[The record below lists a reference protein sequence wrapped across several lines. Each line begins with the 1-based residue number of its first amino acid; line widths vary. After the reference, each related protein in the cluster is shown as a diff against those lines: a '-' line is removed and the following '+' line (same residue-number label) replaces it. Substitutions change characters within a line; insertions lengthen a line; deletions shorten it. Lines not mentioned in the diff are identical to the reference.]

1 MRKLISI
8 GLCSAFLAVFTAC
21 NWIDPE
27 LNVDPNQPAT
37 ADYNLVLPV
46 AQASTAYVQGGDLG
60 RYASVLTQHNIGLDR
75 QHLGIYNYQFT
86 ESDVNNAWEGI
97 YSGPL
102 SDLKILMDRAEA
114 DGTSSYLGVFQV
126 MFAYNMVMVSDLWGD
141 VPSSDA
147 FRGAAATQ
155 PKYDTQ
161 EAVYTAMN
169 ALLDRAITNLT
180 GTASVLKP
188 GADDFVYGGNLSKW
202 TKAAWALKARM
213 AIHRVKRDAA
223 AGAVALDAVSK
234 AMASNADDMQFSF
247 GAAETEGNPWYQFNT
262 QRGDIA
268 VGPKL
273 AELMNATSDPR
284 RPFYGVPD
292 STGAL
297 NTESAM
303 GDLYSAISSAVPM
316 LTFTEMK
323 FIEAEAKSR
332 VGDGPGAH
340 AAYVAA
346 VRASLERSGVSA
358 ADVTAYLA
366 QPSVDPGAANLT
378 LANIMTQKY
387 IAMYTQPES
396 FSDWRRSGVPAL
408 TPVSGS
414 NVPRRFPY
422 AQSERLYNGS
432 NMPAGLTIF
441 DRVWWDVQ

>member
-46 AQASTAYVQGGDLG
+46 AQASVAYVQGGDFG

-86 ESDVNNAWEGI
+86 GTDVNNAWEGV

-114 DGTSSYLGVFQV
+114 DGANSYLGVFQV
-126 MFAYNMVMVSDLWGD
+126 MYAYTMLMVTDLWGD
-141 VPSSDA
+141 APNSDA
-147 FRGAAATQ
+147 LRGAAATQ

-161 EAVYTAMN
+161 EAIYTAMN
-169 ALLDRAITNLT
+169 ALLDKALGNLT

-188 GADDFVYGGNLSKW
+188 GSDDFIYGGNLSKW
-202 TKAAWALKARM
+202 TKAAWGLKARI

-223 AGAVALDAVSK
+223 AGAVAIDAVSK
-234 AMASNADDMQFSF
+234 AMASNGDDMQFAF

-273 AELMNATSDPR
+273 AELMNATNDPR
-284 RPFYGVPD
+284 RPLFGVPD

-297 NTESAM
+297 TTESGM
-303 GDLYSAISSAVPM
+303 GDLYSGINEAAP
-316 LTFTEMK
+316 TQTYTEMK

-332 VGDGPGAH
+332 IGDGPGAH
-340 AAYVAA
+340 AAYIAA
-346 VRASLERSGVSA
+346 VKASLERSGVAA

-396 FSDWRRSGVPAL
+396 FTDWRRSGVPAL

-422 AQSERLYNGS
+422 PLSERLYNGA
-432 NMPAGLTIF
+432 NMPADLTIF